1 MGAYHDDV
9 IVGEMTLG
17 EVGGGYTHIQ
27 FSDDDEVWT
36 EPRPFEVGE
45 VIKSRYVRFL
55 RPTPP
60 DTASTPTQNAAH
72 PGSAANPRPK

>member
-1 MGAYHDDV
+1 MSARPEDA
-9 IVGEMTLG
+9 IAGEMILG

-27 FSDDDEVWT
+27 LSDDDEVWT

-60 DTASTPTQNAAH
+60 E
-72 PGSAANPRPK
+72 GV